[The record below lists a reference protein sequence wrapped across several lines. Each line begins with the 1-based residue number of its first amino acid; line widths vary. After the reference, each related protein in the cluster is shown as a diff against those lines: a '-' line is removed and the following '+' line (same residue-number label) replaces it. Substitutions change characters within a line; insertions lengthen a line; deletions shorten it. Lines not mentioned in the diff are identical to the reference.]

1 MQRNIKEGNVR
12 HIEDNLQRTIIRY
25 LRLKGIMVFAVPNG
39 GSRNVR
45 EAHNLKLSG
54 VLAGVS
60 DLIILMQKRA
70 VFVELK
76 TDKGRQSEYQKKFQQ
91 DVESLGFEYLIWRSL
106 DDCIK
111 FVNNL

>member
-1 MQRNIKEGNVR
+1 MR
-12 HIEDNLQRTIIRY
+12 HLEDNIQRAIVRY
-25 LRLKGIMVFAVPNG
+25 LRLKGILVFAVPNG
-39 GSRNVR
+39 GSRNAR

-60 DLIILMQKRA
+60 DLVILMQNRA

-76 TDKGRQSEYQKKFQQ
+76 TDKGRQSDNQKKFQQ
-91 DVESLGFEYLIWRSL
+91 DVEKLGFEYYIWRSI

-111 FVNNL
+111 FVEK

>member
-1 MQRNIKEGNVR
+1 MR

-25 LRLKGIMVFAVPNG
+25 LRLKRILVFAVPNG

-91 DVESLGFEYLIWRSL
+91 DVEGLGFEYLIWRSL

>member
-1 MQRNIKEGNVR
+1 MR

-25 LRLKGIMVFAVPNG
+25 LRLKRILVFAVPNG
-39 GSRNVR
+39 GSRNAR

-91 DVESLGFEYLIWRSL
+91 DVEGLGFEYLIWRSL

-111 FVNNL
+111 FINSIDND

>member
-1 MQRNIKEGNVR
+1 MR
-12 HIEDNLQRTIIRY
+12 HLEDNLQRAIVRY
-25 LRLKGIMVFAVPNG
+25 LRLKGILVFHIPNG
-39 GSRNVR
+39 GSRNAR

-60 DLIILMQKRA
+60 DLVILMQNRA

-76 TDKGRQSEYQKKFQQ
+76 TDKGRQSDNQKKFQQ
-91 DVESLGFEYLIWRSL
+91 DVEALGFEYLIWRSI

-111 FVNNL
+111 FVEK